1 MKERKITLEKIST
14 FTVFLMVFFIA
25 ISFACT
31 FLTAFPL
38 YELPSYYDYM
48 FLLPL
53 TFFVCSII
61 FFPVFMRVIN
71 NFGILLILA
80 LFFVRMCVSPA
91 LISVC
96 GINETIKVNLEENTQ
111 KAIFLVCY
119 ECIVVFAV
127 IVILILR
134 EKDKNKVESFSLKD
148 NRERN
153 RIYIF
158 LIACFALLIV
168 LYAIEPHIFDVYRT
182 IFGILDPNFSS
193 IENSYII
200 DKYGTTLAK
209 NFALVLSNYMIKV
222 LRIVVPCFIMER
234 LSKSKRIYLSRFLSL
249 ICVIS
254 SFLIVDGAIA
264 RSLYYAVILI
274 FVYIYLY
281 SPKHAMWKILG
292 LFMCGAVFVLMYWI
306 LRYSTSEEK
315 SIKGFFD
322 YFSRALSSY
331 FSGVNVVSGSFNLP
345 KDINAQLHYFI
356 YDYAKSVPFGNTLFG
371 LTGAEIAVWFNEVNN
386 SYGQIPSTIGMGYY
400 YFGPVFAPLY
410 SIIFT
415 ILAYKASGKGHR
427 TKKALY
433 IATYLLTAFYCA
445 LGIIMYNI
453 PITIGNLF
461 QIIIPMFIIARII
474 YGKADWKAEG
484 ETNGKDNT
492 LLLVR

>member
-1 MKERKITLEKIST
+1 MKERKIILERISI
-14 FTVFLMVFFIA
+14 FTIFLMVLFIV
-25 ISFACT
+25 ISLVCT

-38 YELPSYYDYM
+38 YELSSYYDYM

-53 TFFVCSII
+53 TFFFCCII
-61 FFPVFMRVIN
+61 FFPVFMRVID
-71 NFGILLILA
+71 NFGILLIIA

-91 LISVC
+91 LISVY
-96 GINETIKVNLEENTQ
+96 GINETIKINLEENTQ

-119 ECIVVFAV
+119 ECIVVFAAV
-127 IVILILR
+127 LILILR
-134 EKDKNKVESFSLKD
+134 DKDYNKVKSFYIKD

-153 RIYIF
+153 RVYTI
-158 LIACFALLIV
+158 LIASFALLTV
-168 LYAIEPHIFDVYRT
+168 LYVLEPHIFDIYRT
-182 IFGILDPNFSS
+182 IFDILDPNFSS

-200 DKYGTTLAK
+200 DKYGTTLVK
-209 NFALVLSNYMIKV
+209 KFTLVLSNYMIKV
-222 LRIVVPCFIMER
+222 LRIVVPCLIMER

-249 ICVIS
+249 LCVIS

-274 FVYIYLY
+274 FVYVYLY

-292 LFMCGAVFVLMYWI
+292 LFMCGAGFVLIYWI

-315 SIKGFFD
+315 SIQGFFD

-345 KDINAQLHYFI
+345 KDINTQFHYFI
-356 YDYAKSVPFGNTLFG
+356 YDYAKSIPFGNTLFG

-386 SYGQIPSTIGMGYY
+386 SSGQIPSTIGMGYY
-400 YFGPVFAPLY
+400 YFGPVFAPVY

-415 ILAYKASGKGHR
+415 ILAYKASRNGHR
-427 TKKALY
+427 AKKALY

-453 PITIGNLF
+453 PIAIGNLF
-461 QIIIPMFIIARII
+461 QIIIPMFIIARIV
-474 YGKADWKAEG
+474 YGKASCKEEG
-484 ETNGKDNT
+484 EANGKDNT